1 MKVRWE
7 QFHAV
12 LFDLD
17 GVLTDTARLHVA
29 CWKQL
34 FDAFLQ
40 ARAARLGEAF
50 VPFDPDG
57 DYATYVDGKV
67 RLDGTRD
74 FLASRGIE
82 LPEGQAGDPPEKET
96 VHGLSIRKDGIFLK
110 VLRSQGVEAYE
121 GSKALVR
128 QLRRAGIHTAVV
140 SSSHNCKEVL
150 EAAGMAG
157 DFDARVDGVVIDELG
172 LKGKPAPDSF
182 LEAAR
187 RLDVAPERCVVVED
201 ALSGVAAGRAGA
213 FGLVIGVARK
223 GNADALRQHGAD
235 VAVGDLGELLP

>member
-1 MKVRWE
+1 M
-7 QFHAV
+7 
-12 LFDLD
+12 
-17 GVLTDTARLHVA
+17 TDTARIHAA

-40 ARAARLGEAF
+40 ERAARLGEAF
-50 VPFDPDG
+50 VPFDLDS
-57 DYATYVDGKV
+57 DYASYVDGKP

-74 FLASRGIE
+74 FLASRGIQ
-82 LPEGQAGDPPEKET
+82 LLEGQAGDPPEKET
-96 VHGLSIRKDGIFLK
+96 VHGLSSRKDGLFLK
-110 VLRSQGVEAYE
+110 VLRSQGIEAYE

-128 QLRRAGIHTAVV
+128 QLRQTGIHTAVV
-140 SSSHNCKEVL
+140 SSSHNCEEVL

-157 DFDARVDGVVIDELG
+157 DFEARVDGVVIDELG

-235 VAVGDLGELLP
+235 VVVEDLGELLP